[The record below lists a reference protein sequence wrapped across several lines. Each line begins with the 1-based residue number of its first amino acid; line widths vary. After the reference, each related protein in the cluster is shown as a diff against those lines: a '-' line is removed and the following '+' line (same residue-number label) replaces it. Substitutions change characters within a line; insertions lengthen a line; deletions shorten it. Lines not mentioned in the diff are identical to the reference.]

1 MTSIILGID
10 EVGRGPWAGPLV
22 VGAVILGATFLDPEN
37 SALHDAYLALDDSKR
52 LTPVR
57 RAALSEIILAHAAA
71 SGLGWVSAPELDRY
85 GLSASLKLATRRA
98 VKQILAT
105 KTRFDEIIIDGTV
118 NFLQTTP
125 LRDRVSTLKR
135 ADHLVKE
142 VAAASIIAKVAR
154 DQYMIDLAEQY
165 PDYGFEKHVGYGTA
179 QHRAALAELGPC
191 PEHRLSFRPLQAYAK
206 PQPPK
211 TSTSPS
217 PKSPET
223 LCNFYNISDFTSGN
237 NPTNTCCNF
246 YNTTTKGH
254 TAESAVKTFLAAQNH
269 TLIAQN
275 FRTKTY
281 EIDLITTKNHKVYFT
296 EVKYSR
302 SHLHEGTPLVRITPE
317 KQQRMAFAA
326 SAFLKSHPQFQS
338 YAPHLA
344 VAAVSGDN
352 FQVETWFPLD

>member
-1 MTSIILGID
+1 MASSILGID

-37 SALHDAYLALDDSKR
+37 PTLRDAYLALDDSKR
-52 LTPVR
+52 LTPAR
-57 RAALSEIILAHAAA
+57 RTALSEVILAHAAA
-71 SGLGWVSAPELDRY
+71 TGLGWATAAELDRY

-98 VKQILAT
+98 VKPILTT
-105 KTRFDEIIIDGTV
+105 KTHFDEIIIDGTV

-125 LRDRVSTLKR
+125 LRDRVTTLKR
-135 ADHLVKE
+135 ADHLVKD

-154 DQYMIDLAEQY
+154 DQYMISLAVQY
-165 PDYGFEKHVGYGTA
+165 PGYGFEKHVGYGTA

-191 PEHRLSFRPLQAYAK
+191 PEHRLSFRPLQAYA
-206 PQPPK
+206 PNQPSKGPA
-211 TSTSPS
+211 
-217 PKSPET
+217 
-223 LCNFYNISDFTSGN
+223 
-237 NPTNTCCNF
+237 TCCNS

-254 TAESAVKTFLAAQNH
+254 AAESAVKSFLEAQSH

-275 FRTKTY
+275 FRTKAY
-281 EIDLITTKNHKVYFT
+281 EIDLITTKDRKIYFT

-302 SHLHEGTPLVRITPE
+302 SHFREGSPLVRITPE
-317 KQQRMAFAA
+317 KQQRMSFAA
-326 SAFLKSHPQFQS
+326 TAFLKTHPEFQS
-338 YAPHLA
+338 YAPQLA

>member
-1 MTSIILGID
+1 MASQILGID

-37 SALHDAYLALDDSKR
+37 STLRDAYLALDDSKR
-52 LTPVR
+52 LTPAR
-57 RAALSEIILAHAAA
+57 RTALSVIILTHAAA
-71 SGLGWVSAPELDRY
+71 TGLGWVTAAELDRY

-98 VKQILAT
+98 VKPILAT
-105 KTRFDEIIIDGTV
+105 KTHFDEIIIDGTV

-125 LRDRVSTLKR
+125 LRDRVTTLKR
-135 ADHLVKE
+135 ADHLVKD

-154 DQYMIDLAEQY
+154 DQYMINLAQQY
-165 PDYGFEKHVGYGTA
+165 PGYGFEKHVGYGTA

-191 PEHRLSFRPLQAYAK
+191 PEHRLSFRPLQAYA
-206 PQPPK
+206 PSQP
-211 TSTSPS
+211 SR
-217 PKSPET
+217 SPESAANGPTKT
-223 LCNFYNISDFTSGN
+223 LCNFYNVSDFTSGN
-237 NPTNTCCNF
+237 HPAATCCNF

-254 TAESAVKTFLAAQNH
+254 AAESAVKSILETQSH

-275 FRTKTY
+275 FRTKAY
-281 EIDLITTKNHKVYFT
+281 EIDLITTKDRKIYFT

-302 SHLHEGTPLVRITPE
+302 SHLREGGPLVRITPE
-317 KQQRMAFAA
+317 KQKRMTFAA
-326 SAFLKSHPQFQS
+326 TAFLKTHPEFQS
-338 YAPHLA
+338 YAPQLA

>member
-1 MTSIILGID
+1 MANQILGID

-37 SALHDAYLALDDSKR
+37 STLRDAYLALDDSKR
-52 LTPVR
+52 LTPAR
-57 RAALSEIILAHAAA
+57 RTALSAIILTHAAA
-71 SGLGWVSAPELDRY
+71 TGLGWVTAAELDRY

-98 VKQILAT
+98 VKPILAT
-105 KTRFDEIIIDGTV
+105 KTHFDEIIIDGTV

-125 LRDRVSTLKR
+125 LRDRVTTLKR

-154 DQYMIDLAEQY
+154 DQYMINLTQQY
-165 PDYGFEKHVGYGTA
+165 PGYGFEKHVGYGTA

-191 PEHRLSFRPLQAYAK
+191 PEHRLSFRPLQAFA
-206 PQPPK
+206 PNQP
-211 TSTSPS
+211 S
-217 PKSPET
+217 KSPESATSKLTKT
-223 LCNFYNISDFTSGN
+223 LCNFYNVSDFTSGN
-237 NPTNTCCNF
+237 HPATTCCNS

-254 TAESAVKTFLAAQNH
+254 AAESAVKSFLETQSH

-275 FRTKTY
+275 FRTKAY
-281 EIDLITTKNHKVYFT
+281 EIDLITTKDRKIYFT

-302 SHLHEGTPLVRITPE
+302 SHCREGSPLVRITPE
-317 KQQRMAFAA
+317 KQKRMTFAA
-326 SAFLKSHPQFQS
+326 TAFLKTHPEFQS
-338 YAPHLA
+338 YAPQLA

>member
-1 MTSIILGID
+1 MASSILGID

-37 SALHDAYLALDDSKR
+37 PTLRDAYLALDDSKR
-52 LTPVR
+52 LTPAR
-57 RAALSEIILAHAAA
+57 RTALSEIILTHAAA
-71 SGLGWVSAPELDRY
+71 TGLGWVTAAELDRY

-98 VKQILAT
+98 VKPILAT
-105 KTRFDEIIIDGTV
+105 KTHFDEIIIDGTD

-125 LRDRVSTLKR
+125 LCDRVTTLKR

-154 DQYMIDLAEQY
+154 DQYMINLAARY
-165 PDYGFEKHVGYGTA
+165 PGYGFEKHVGYGTA
-179 QHRAALAELGPC
+179 QHRAALATLGPC
-191 PEHRLSFRPLQAYAK
+191 PEHRLSFRPLQAYA
-206 PQPPK
+206 PNQPSK
-211 TSTSPS
+211 
-217 PKSPET
+217 
-223 LCNFYNISDFTSGN
+223 G
-237 NPTNTCCNF
+237 PTTCCNS

-254 TAESAVKTFLAAQNH
+254 AAESAVKSFLETQNH

-275 FRTKTY
+275 FRTKAY
-281 EIDLITTKNHKVYFT
+281 EIDLITTKDHKIYFT

-302 SHLHEGTPLVRITPE
+302 SHLREGSPLVRITPE
-317 KQQRMAFAA
+317 KQQRMSFAA
-326 SAFLKSHPQFQS
+326 TAFLKTHPEFQS
-338 YAPHLA
+338 YAPQLA

>member
-1 MTSIILGID
+1 MASSILGID

-37 SALHDAYLALDDSKR
+37 STLYDAYLTLDDSKR
-52 LTPVR
+52 LTPAR
-57 RAALSEIILAHAAA
+57 RTVLSEIILTHAAA
-71 SGLGWVSAPELDRY
+71 TGLGWVSAAELDRY

-98 VKQILAT
+98 VKPILAT
-105 KTRFDEIIIDGTV
+105 KTHFDEIIIDGTV

-125 LRDRVSTLKR
+125 LRDRVTTLKR

-154 DQYMIDLAEQY
+154 DQYMVNLAEQY
-165 PDYGFEKHVGYGTA
+165 PGYGFEKHVGYGTA
-179 QHRAALAELGPC
+179 QHRAALAALGPC
-191 PEHRLSFRPLQAYAK
+191 PEHRLSFRPLQAYA
-206 PQPPK
+206 PNQPSKRPAATSSVDPK
-211 TSTSPS
+211 
-217 PKSPET
+217 T
-223 LCNFYNISDFTSGN
+223 LCNFYNVSDFPSGN
-237 NPTNTCCNF
+237 HPATTCCNF

-254 TAESAVKTFLAAQNH
+254 TAESAVKSFLETQSHTF
-269 TLIAQN
+269 IAQN
-275 FRTKTY
+275 FRTKAY
-281 EIDLITTKNHKVYFT
+281 EIDLITTKSHQIYFT

-302 SHLHEGTPLVRITPE
+302 SHLREGSPLVRITPE
-317 KQQRMAFAA
+317 KQQRMTFAA
-326 SAFLKSHPQFQS
+326 TAFLKTHPEFQS